1 MKIRAVVLIG
11 AVALA
16 TFAGSSHAEAPC
28 NIIKDDKGDAEVLTS
43 SDDAID
49 IVSAD
54 LAANG
59 KEVAAVIRVVK
70 LKKTTEQ
77 SPFGIALTIRWTAP
91 GFDKPLFMRGT
102 TTVGGADKLAYGYQ
116 DGNRLISLGDA
127 IGIFDM
133 DKSEL
138 RISTFTKNFAA
149 QAKLASGEKLTA
161 VVADGAAIY
170 GSPAAATL
178 SLTADDAAAKAP
190 VVVGTESCIL
200 R

>member
-1 MKIRAVVLIG
+1 MKIRAAVLTGTI
-11 AVALA
+11 VLA
-16 TFAGSSHAEAPC
+16 TLATSSHAEAPC

-43 SDDAID
+43 SDDAMD

-70 LKKTTEQ
+70 LKKTTDQ
-77 SPFGIALTIRWTAP
+77 SPFGIALTMLWTAP

-102 TTVGGADKLAYGYQ
+102 TTVGGADTLKYGYQ

-127 IGIFDM
+127 IGTFDL

-149 QAKLASGEKLTA
+149 QAKLASADKLTA
-161 VVADGAAIY
+161 VTAEGAAIY

-178 SLTADDAAAKAP
+178 SLAADSAAAKAP

-200 R
+200 K